1 MKKHHVVRCFRGDS
15 MEYNILIADDAMM
28 NRALVKNVLFS
39 KLEDVQFVEA
49 ENGVE
54 VLKIVSEQDIHLIIL
69 DLIMPL
75 KDGYE
80 TLIELKANPLYKDIP
95 VIVNSSISEIESIE
109 MTLMEGAMDYFTK
122 PLSPEEMQI
131 ILPLKARNALMFY
144 EQTKTINELNRKIDE
159 ELKNANHFAN
169 FMLPKSSQ
177 FDELDLHILYQPSMG
192 IGGDFFDCVKHGENI
207 WFMIADVT
215 GHGIAAGMTS
225 SMLKIMFRNKIE
237 VEGTTPKEVLG
248 QINSR
253 IFELFEVGMGSS
265 YFVFTA
271 FVGCI
276 TNGVL
281 TFSNAGQP
289 YPILYEKDKQ
299 QLNSCDMNGFPL
311 GMLDGL
317 SYEDREVHI
326 GSGDGLF
333 LYTDG
338 LFSSGTGGD
347 FVNWTEVIRN
357 AEYFKD
363 VIDRHPAT
371 FLRKM
376 KTAFRSTHTDDNGDL
391 IDDVAMMLL
400 KMK

>member
-1 MKKHHVVRCFRGDS
+1 MRVKYMRKHHVVRCFRGDS

-54 VLKIVSEQDIHLIIL
+54 VLKTVSEQDIHLIIL

-225 SMLKIMFRNKIE
+225 SMLKIMFRNKIR
-237 VEGTTPKEVLG
+237 
-248 QINSR
+248 NR
-253 IFELFEVGMGSS
+253 R
-265 YFVFTA
+265 
-271 FVGCI
+271 
-276 TNGVL
+276 N
-281 TFSNAGQP
+281 NA
-289 YPILYEKDKQ
+289 
-299 QLNSCDMNGFPL
+299 
-311 GMLDGL
+311 
-317 SYEDREVHI
+317 
-326 GSGDGLF
+326 
-333 LYTDG
+333 
-338 LFSSGTGGD
+338 
-347 FVNWTEVIRN
+347 
-357 AEYFKD
+357 
-363 VIDRHPAT
+363 
-371 FLRKM
+371 
-376 KTAFRSTHTDDNGDL
+376 
-391 IDDVAMMLL
+391 
-400 KMK
+400 

>member
-1 MKKHHVVRCFRGDS
+1 

-28 NRALVKNVLFS
+28 NRALIKNVLFS
-39 KLEDVQFVEA
+39 KVEDIKFIEA

-54 VLKIVSEQDIHLIIL
+54 VLKLVKEYDVHLIIL

-80 TLIELKANPLYKDIP
+80 TLIALKADPHSKDIP
-95 VIVNSSISEIESIE
+95 VIVNSSISEVESIE

-131 ILPLKARNALMFY
+131 ILPLKARNALNYY
-144 EQTKTINELNRKIDE
+144 EQTRTINELNRKIDE

-169 FMLPKSSQ
+169 FMLPKSSN
-177 FDELDLHILYQPSMG
+177 FDELDLHILYQPSLG
-192 IGGDFFDCVKHGENI
+192 IGGDFFDCVKIGEQI

-237 VEGTTPKEVLG
+237 IKGTTPKAVLE

-253 IFELFEVGMGSS
+253 IFEIFDFGAGS
-265 YFVFTA
+265 YFGFTA
-271 FVGCI
+271 FMGCI
-276 TNGVL
+276 CGNEL
-281 TFSNAGQP
+281 TYSNAGQP
-289 YPILYEKDKQ
+289 YPIFYNKSEDTLSFCE
-299 QLNSCDMNGFPL
+299 MNGFPV
-311 GMLDGL
+311 GMLDNL
-317 SYEDREVHI
+317 TYENQSI
-326 GSGDGLF
+326 NMNSGDGLF

-338 LFSSGTGGD
+338 LFSSGRGGD
-347 FVNWTEVIRN
+347 FVNWKEVLSN
-357 AEYFKD
+357 TKSFKD
-363 VIDRHPAT
+363 PLDKHPAT

-376 KTAFRSTHTDDNGDL
+376 KSAFRASHTDESGNL

-400 KMK
+400 KKK